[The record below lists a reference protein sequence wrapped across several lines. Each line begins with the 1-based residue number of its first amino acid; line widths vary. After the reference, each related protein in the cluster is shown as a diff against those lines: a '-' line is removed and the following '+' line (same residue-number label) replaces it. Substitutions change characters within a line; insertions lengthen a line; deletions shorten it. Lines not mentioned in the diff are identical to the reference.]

1 MSNAT
6 ETEGRARRRRRAGGD
21 FERIALPFIDEL
33 YSTALR
39 YARNPRDAEDLVQD
53 TYLKAF
59 QAWGRFEQG
68 TNCRA
73 WLFRI
78 LTNTFI
84 NGYRRKV
91 REREVLGPES
101 VVPIEET
108 TFGRSS
114 LHAFEN
120 PERQIFRRIMGDEV
134 KRALDALPDE
144 FRLVVILADLQDFSY
159 KEIAG
164 ILECPIGTV
173 MSRLFRGRR
182 LLRKVLLD
190 RAVADEVVE
199 APPPEV
205 CARAA
210 ERPAAGQRK
219 AVG

>member
-1 MSNAT
+1 MKISRT
-6 ETEGRARRRRRAGGD
+6 KRRATQERE
-21 FERIALPFIDEL
+21 FEQVALPYIDQL

-39 YARNPRDAEDLVQD
+39 YTRNAPAAEDLVQD

-59 QAWGRFEQG
+59 QAWDRFKQG

-84 NGYRRKV
+84 NGYRRRV
-91 REREVLGPES
+91 RERQVLGPES

-114 LHAFEN
+114 LLAFQN
-120 PERQIFRRIMGDEV
+120 PEKQIFRRLLGDDIQ
-134 KRALDALPDE
+134 RALDSLSDE
-144 FRLVVILADLQDFSY
+144 FRMVVILADLQDFSY
-159 KEIAG
+159 KEIAA
-164 ILECPIGTV
+164 ILDCPVGTV

-182 LLRKVLLD
+182 QLRGLLVD
-190 RAVADEVVE
+190 RAVADGIIE
-199 APPPEV
+199 APTP
-205 CARAA
+205 AA
-210 ERPAAGQRK
+210 EICAQANEAFSTGQHK

>member
-1 MSNAT
+1 M
-6 ETEGRARRRRRAGGD
+6 
-21 FERIALPFIDEL
+21 PYIDEL
-33 YSTALR
+33 YSAALR
-39 YARNPRDAEDLVQD
+39 YTRNVQAAEDLGQE

-59 QAWGRFEQG
+59 QAWDRFRQG

-91 REREVLGPES
+91 RERKVLGPES

-114 LHAFEN
+114 LNAFRN
-120 PERQIFRRIMGDEV
+120 PEKQLFDKLLSDDV
-134 KRALDALPDE
+134 KRALDELPDE
-144 FRLVVILADLQDFSY
+144 FRMVVILADLQDFSY

-164 ILECPIGTV
+164 ILDCPVGTV

-182 LLRKVLLD
+182 QLRGKLLD
-190 RAVADEVVE
+190 RAVADGIVE
-199 APPPEV
+199 PLAPAI
-205 CARAA
+205 CARVS
-210 ERPAAGQRK
+210 GGT
-219 AVG
+219 VGGRHKSVG